1 MKSISEFQS
10 FTLQKISAA
19 KTQLAADGKTPEE
32 ISAAIGETFKLEGD
46 KLRYALAASD
56 LIKDKAAVRRVIIVG
71 FAEGETVGPKYQK
84 VEDDYYLVDMVDTRP
99 AVQAAAAT
107 DKRGGP
113 RRGGG
118 NKPSGPKSSPWGMS
132 PEEKAAKN
140 KPAVQTPKT

>member
-1 MKSISEFQS
+1 MKSISEFPIH
-10 FTLQKISAA
+10 TLQKFSAA
-19 KTQLAADGKTPEE
+19 KTQLLADGKTPEE

-56 LIKDKAAVRRVIIVG
+56 LIKDKPAVRRVVIVG
-71 FAEGETVGPKYQK
+71 FAEGETVPPKYQK
-84 VEDDYYLVDMVDTRP
+84 VEEDYYLVEVVETRP
-99 AVQAAAAT
+99 VAQAAAT

-140 KPAVQTPKT
+140 KPASQTPKT

>member
-1 MKSISEFQS
+1 MKSISEFPS

-19 KTQLAADGKTPEE
+19 KSQLTADGKSPEE
-32 ISAAIGETFKLEGD
+32 VAAAIGESFKLEGD
-46 KLRYALAASD
+46 KLRYALASSE
-56 LIKDKAAVRRVIIVG
+56 LVKDKTAVKRVVIVG
-71 FAEGETVGPKYQK
+71 FAEGETVPPKYQK
-84 VEDDYYLVDMVDTRP
+84 VEEDYYLVDLIETRP
-99 AVQAAAAT
+99 VAPAAAT

-140 KPAVQTPKT
+140 KPASQTSKT

>member
-19 KTQLAADGKTPEE
+19 KTQLLADAKTPEE
-32 ISAAIGETFKLEGD
+32 VSAAIGETFKLEGD

-56 LIKDKAAVRRVIIVG
+56 LIKDKTSVRRVIIVG
-71 FAEGETVGPKYQK
+71 FAEGETVPPKYQK
-84 VEDDYYLVDMVDTRP
+84 VEEDYYLVELVETRP
-99 AVQAAAAT
+99 AVQAAT
-107 DKRGGP
+107 SDKRGGP

-140 KPAVQTPKT
+140 KPAVQTPKA

>member
-10 FTLQKISAA
+10 FTLQKISTA
-19 KTQLAADGKTPEE
+19 KAQLLADGKTSEE
-32 ISAAIGETFKLEGD
+32 VSTAIGVTFKLEGD

-56 LIKDKAAVRRVIIVG
+56 LIKDKPPVRRVVIVG
-71 FAEGETVGPKYQK
+71 FAEGETVGPKFQK
-84 VEDDYYLVDMVDTRP
+84 VEEDYYLVEMVENRL
-99 AVQAAAAT
+99 AAQPAAT

-113 RRGGG
+113 RRGTGG

-140 KPAVQTPKT
+140 KPASQTPKT

>member
-1 MKSISEFQS
+1 MKSITEFQV
-10 FTLQKISAA
+10 FTLQKIAAA
-19 KTQLAADGKTPEE
+19 KNQLLADGKTPEE
-32 ISAAIGETFKLEGD
+32 VSAGIGETFKLEGD

-56 LIKDKAAVRRVIIVG
+56 LIKDKTAVRRVLIVG
-71 FAEGETVGPKYQK
+71 FAEGEAVGPKYQK
-84 VEDDYYLVDMVDTRP
+84 VEEDYYLVEMVETRP
-99 AVQAAAAT
+99 AAPVAST

-140 KPAVQTPKT
+140 KPAVQAPKA